1 MTDDKDF
8 WKNAHWEDVGYTK
21 PDTEFFPEG
30 EDKIST
36 VARDTFAYWGK
47 PVPTT
52 TIKLGTVPQE
62 VLDLLFGKRDPML
75 ELSEAVGFK
84 RGSTGGF
91 AVSDAE
97 IEQLNF
103 DLLVEFEQY
112 LMVKAIEW
120 GMVVSVWRT
129 LWGKVI
135 KWRPASFAPQPET
148 QEEENP

>member
-1 MTDDKDF
+1 MGDDDKSF
-8 WKNAHWEDVGYTK
+8 GKNARWTDVGYVK
-21 PDTEFFPEG
+21 PDTEFIPEG
-30 EDKIST
+30 EGKLST
-36 VARDTFAYWGK
+36 VARDAFAYWGK

-52 TIKLGTVPQE
+52 TIKLEAVPQE

-129 LWGKVI
+129 LGGKII
-135 KWRPASFAPQPET
+135 KWRPASFAPEPEAS
-148 QEEENP
+148 EEDK